1 MHKLAVLALHGV
13 VPLDLGIACD
23 AFGRV
28 RLSNG
33 RMAYRVLVC
42 GEARRVRSGA
52 FDIHSPCGLE
62 RIAGADTLIIPGI
75 DDADRTIPTSVLTT
89 IRRAWDRGARIASIC
104 SGAFVLAQTG
114 LLDGRR
120 ATTHWIGA
128 TEFARRFPNV
138 RLDPNVL
145 FVDEG
150 RIVTSA
156 GATAGLD
163 MCLHLVRRD
172 HGQAVAAEAARLA
185 VAPLD
190 RDGGQAQFIHR
201 EPPGT
206 RASLAPLLEWMSV
219 NLDRAFDLDV
229 LAAQICMSPRTLS
242 RRFREQTG
250 TTPIQW
256 LLGARIRRAQEL
268 LETSSASIEEIAAAV
283 GFESPVTFRIRFQR
297 VTGLPPA
304 AYRRRFNAPGIRPI
318 ENEAG

>member
-23 AFGRV
+23 TFGRV
-28 RLSNG
+28 RLPSG
-33 RMAYRVLVC
+33 RTAYSVLVC

-52 FDIHSPCGLE
+52 FDIHPPRRLE
-62 RIAGADTLIIPGI
+62 KIASADTLIIPGI
-75 DDADRTIPTSVLTT
+75 ESVDRAIPAPVLTA
-89 IRRAWDRGARIASIC
+89 IRRAWKRGARIASIC

-120 ATTHWIGA
+120 ATTHWRGV
-128 TEFARRFPNV
+128 TEFARRFPKV

-185 VAPLD
+185 VAPLS

-206 RASLAPLLEWMSV
+206 RASLATLLEWMSA
-219 NLDRAFDLDV
+219 NLERALDLDA
-229 LAAQICMSPRTLS
+229 LAAQMCMSPRTLS
-242 RRFREQTG
+242 RRFRAQTG

-268 LETSSASIEEIAAAV
+268 LETSSASIEEIAATA
-283 GFESPVTFRIRFQR
+283 GFDSPVTFRIRFQR

-304 AYRRRFNAPGIRPI
+304 AYRRRFNAPVTRTMAVDGR
-318 ENEAG
+318 

>member
-1 MHKLAVLALHGV
+1 MHKVAVLALHGV

-28 RLSNG
+28 RLPNG
-33 RMAYRVLVC
+33 QTAYRVRVC
-42 GEARRVRSGA
+42 GEARRVRSGV
-52 FDIHSPCGLE
+52 FDINAPCGLE
-62 RIAGADTLIIPGI
+62 KISGTDTLIIPGVEH
-75 DDADRTIPTSVLTT
+75 ADRTIPAPVLTA
-89 IRRAWDRGARIASIC
+89 IRRAWSRGARIASIC

-120 ATTHWIGA
+120 ATTHWVGA
-128 TEFARRFPNV
+128 AQFARRFPKV

-172 HGQAVAAEAARLA
+172 HGQAIAAEAARLA

-206 RASLAPLLEWMSV
+206 RASLSALLEWMSA
-219 NLDRAFDLDV
+219 NLDRPIDLDT
-229 LAAQICMSPRTLS
+229 LAAQMCISTRTLS

-250 TTPIQW
+250 TTAIQW

-268 LETSSASIEEIAAAV
+268 LETSSASIEEIAAAA
-283 GFESPVTFRIRFQR
+283 GFESPITFRIRFQR

-304 AYRRRFNAPGIRPI
+304 TYRRRFIAPGRRTIAAHAR
-318 ENEAG
+318 